1 MTRVRLTPKQS
12 RFVDEYLIDL
22 NATQAAIRAGYSE
35 KTARQVGAENLS
47 KPDIASAIEAR
58 TQERS
63 ERTQINADM
72 VLQGILHNV
81 RRCEQGEVVRNS
93 RGEPMMIETLD
104 GEMAVAYRYDA
115 SNALKG
121 YEMLG
126 KHLKLF
132 TDRHEHE
139 GAETVTRIELV
150 AAEMERMEPEEASKL
165 YREMLKEPGKRKH

>member
-1 MTRVRLTPKQS
+1 MTPKQQ

-47 KPDIASAIEAR
+47 KPDIAAAIEAR

-63 ERTQINADM
+63 ERTKIDADM
-72 VLQGILHNV
+72 VLQGILHNI

-93 RGEPMMIETLD
+93 RGEPMMVETPD
-104 GEMAVAYRYDA
+104 GEQAVAYRYDA
-115 SNALKG
+115 TNALKG

-126 KHLKLF
+126 RHLRLF

-139 GAETVTRIELV
+139 GAETVTRVELV
-150 AAEMERMEPEEASKL
+150 APDMEPQEASRL
-165 YREMLKEPGKRKH
+165 YRELLREPTKRKH

>member
-1 MTRVRLTPKQS
+1 MTPKQQ

-47 KPDIASAIEAR
+47 KPDIAAAIEAQA
-58 TQERS
+58 QERS
-63 ERTQINADM
+63 QRTKIDADM
-72 VLQGILHNV
+72 VLQGILHNI

-93 RGEPMMIETLD
+93 RGEPMMVETPD
-104 GEMAVAYRYDA
+104 GEQAVAYRYDA
-115 SNALKG
+115 TNALKG

-126 KHLKLF
+126 RHLRLF

-139 GAETVTRIELV
+139 GAETVTRVELV
-150 AAEMERMEPEEASKL
+150 APDMEPQEASKL
-165 YREMLKEPGKRKH
+165 YREMLREPSKRKH

>member
-1 MTRVRLTPKQS
+1 MTQTRFTPKQQ

-35 KTARQVGAENLS
+35 KTARQAGAENLS
-47 KPDIASAIEAR
+47 KPDIAAAIQAS

-63 ERTQINADM
+63 ERTKIDADM
-72 VLQGILHNV
+72 VLQGILSNV

-93 RGEPMMIETLD
+93 RGEPMTVDTPD
-104 GEMAVAYRYDA
+104 GQMAVAYRYDA

-126 KHLKLF
+126 KHLRLF

-139 GAETVTRIELV
+139 GAETVTQINLV
-150 AAEMERMEPEEASKL
+150 APDMEPAEASRL
-165 YREMLKEPGKRKH
+165 YREMLREPGKRKH

>member
-1 MTRVRLTPKQS
+1 MMTPKQQ

-47 KPDIASAIEAR
+47 KPDIAAAIAAR

-63 ERTQINADM
+63 QRTKIDADM
-72 VLQGILHNV
+72 VLQGILHNI

-93 RGEPMMIETLD
+93 RGEPMMVETPD
-104 GEMAVAYRYDA
+104 GEQAVAYRYDA
-115 SNALKG
+115 TNALKG

-126 KHLKLF
+126 RHLRLF
-132 TDRHEHE
+132 TDRHEHAGIE
-139 GAETVTRIELV
+139 PVTRVELV
-150 AAEMERMEPEEASKL
+150 AADMEPQEASRL
-165 YREMLKEPGKRKH
+165 YREMLMQRE

>member
-1 MTRVRLTPKQS
+1 MTPKQQ

-22 NATQAAIRAGYSE
+22 NATRAAIRAGYSE
-35 KTARQVGAENLS
+35 KAARQTGAENLS
-47 KPDIASAIEAR
+47 KPDIAEAIVARTKERSAR
-58 TQERS
+58 TQ
-63 ERTQINADM
+63 IDADL

-93 RGEPMMIETLD
+93 RGEPMTVETPE

-132 TDRHEHE
+132 TDRHQHE
-139 GAETVTRIELV
+139 GNAEAVTRIELV
-150 AAEMERMEPEEASKL
+150 AADMERMEPEEASKL
-165 YREMLKEPGKRKH
+165 YREMLREPTRRER

>member
-1 MTRVRLTPKQS
+1 MTPKQQ

-47 KPDIASAIEAR
+47 KPDIADAIEAQAQARSQR
-58 TQERS
+58 TK
-63 ERTQINADM
+63 IDADM
-72 VLQGILHNV
+72 VLQGILHNI

-93 RGEPMMIETLD
+93 RGEPMMVETPD
-104 GEMAVAYRYDA
+104 GEQAVAYRYDA
-115 SNALKG
+115 TNALKG

-126 KHLKLF
+126 RHLRLF

-139 GAETVTRIELV
+139 GAETVTRVELV
-150 AAEMERMEPEEASKL
+150 TPDMEPTEASRL
-165 YREMLKEPGKRKH
+165 YREMLRESH